1 MKKLIV
7 ASHNPKKLKELKE
20 ILAPLG
26 YELIGAGEAN
36 LPDVEETEDTFI
48 GNATLKVKSAFTHT
62 NTPSIADDSGFCVD
76 ALKGAPGVYS
86 ARYEGGYQ
94 RVLDEIKHLNQQED
108 RTAHFYCVISYID
121 AEGHQHN
128 FEGKTEGYIPFN
140 AKGDKGF
147 AYDPIFMP
155 KDHKST
161 FAEMTAEEKHK
172 LSHRGKALQKFIQ
185 HLKKEV

>member
-7 ASHNPKKLKELKE
+7 ASHNSKKLKELKE

-36 LPDVEETEDTFI
+36 LPDVEETEDTFV
-48 GNATLKVKSAFTHT
+48 GNATLKVKSAFKHT
-62 NTPSIADDSGFCVD
+62 NTPCIADDSGFCVD
-76 ALKGAPGVYS
+76 ALNGAPGVYS

-94 RVLDEIKHLNQQED
+94 RVLDEIKHLKQQED
-108 RTAHFYCVISYID
+108 RSAYFYCIISYID
-121 AEGHQHN
+121 AQGNQHN
-128 FEGKTEGYIPFN
+128 FEGKTEGYIPLN
-140 AKGDKGF
+140 SKGDMGF
-147 AYDPIFMP
+147 AYDPIFIP
-155 KDHKST
+155 KDCNKT
-161 FAEMTAEEKHK
+161 FAEMTSEEKHE